1 MVGALAL
8 KDRFEF
14 RVCEWRGGVE
24 QHITIIPI
32 DSHIAFYFPPTSV
45 GSPLSPERETCC
57 MLSFYQFSHT
67 CLFKREHSA
76 PPRNLRIEDF
86 LKPYR
91 VTPSKTEDRPKV
103 CYTG

>member
-57 MLSFYQFSHT
+57 MLPLIIF
-67 CLFKREHSA
+67 
-76 PPRNLRIEDF
+76 RI
-86 LKPYR
+86 LS
-91 VTPSKTEDRPKV
+91 V
-103 CYTG
+103 